1 MKKLNIKLDNLLRQK
16 IEAKDFEITFKEL
29 ENVGIQFDEI
39 EVDLNEN
46 TYLKKVHYFLSY
58 HILFKDK
65 QRNYDNKILDE
76 FVDKKYVIKALSEY
90 RLTKSNYE
98 KFKKNRQSEVEWNKD
113 LELFLKKHF
122 LTVKKGNPRK
132 SLEVD
137 LDIGYGKVGIELK
150 WADKINKNHPMHDV
164 YGQIGGYYK
173 NGNYNSLILCVAGF
187 QDLKQDVFLLQL
199 QKMIKDDFNCEYFY
213 VSIA

>member
-29 ENVGIQFDEI
+29 ESIGIQFDENELI
-39 EVDLNEN
+39 LNEN

-65 QRNYDNKILDE
+65 QRNYDNKILDA

-98 KFKKNRQSEVEWNKD
+98 KIKKNRQSEVEWNKD

-199 QKMIKDDFNCEYFY
+199 QKMIKDDFNCEYLY
-213 VSIA
+213 VSIV